1 MERKRTCS
9 QAGYCLQRAGGTRD
23 DRRCRPRCCQQHGT
37 SREWRRSGCSSSR
50 IHHDHRA
57 GTYPPPRQAVLALE
71 AWAPPP
77 SLLAAP
83 SSASRS
89 DSHGPFLSCGHWQ
102 DPSVAAFVICMGA
115 VPALWVALVCVA
127 LLCTLLPMAR
137 RTRPP
142 MRALMHHSPALAAT
156 LQRSSASLVQ
166 IRATSSPSLRAAKGR
181 KRRRRGRKP
190 TQSHQA
196 AATSVSADPHTYV
209 PPSIPPLQRAVGH
222 RTLRSN
228 GAQSKAE
235 TRSIRD
241 PLVTASTDRVGL

>member
-1 MERKRTCS
+1 MLARRH
-9 QAGYCLQRAGGTRD
+9 GLRLRVCLQPRYHLLRAPD
-23 DRRCRPRCCQQHGT
+23 PHG
-37 SREWRRSGCSSSR
+37 
-50 IHHDHRA
+50 
-57 GTYPPPRQAVLALE
+57 Q
-71 AWAPPP
+71 
-77 SLLAAP
+77 
-83 SSASRS
+83 
-89 DSHGPFLSCGHWQ
+89 FLSCGHWQ
-102 DPSVAAFVICMGA
+102 DPSVAAFAVMLVMCMGA

-181 KRRRRGRKP
+181 KRRRRACKP

-209 PPSIPPLQRAVGH
+209 PPSILPSVQLAIELFVRIEPQVRP
-222 RTLRSN
+222 R
-228 GAQSKAE
+228 
-235 TRSIRD
+235 
-241 PLVTASTDRVGL
+241 